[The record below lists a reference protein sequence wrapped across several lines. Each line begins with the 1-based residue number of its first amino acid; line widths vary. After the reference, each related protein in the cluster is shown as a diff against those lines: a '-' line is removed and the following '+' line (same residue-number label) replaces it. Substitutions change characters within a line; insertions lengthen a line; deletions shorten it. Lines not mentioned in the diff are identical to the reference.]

1 MSAITEFAR
10 GKPCTI
16 RLPQICNHN
25 AETSVWHH
33 INSVRW
39 GAGRGHKAPDVCGA
53 IGCSACG
60 DVLDGRVKTTLERDF
75 IKLCALEGH
84 MESLAL
90 LVKAGI
96 LPE

>member
-1 MSAITEFAR
+1 MSKITEFAR

-16 RLPQICNHN
+16 RLPGICNHN
-25 AETSVWHH
+25 AETSVWAH

-39 GAGRGHKAPDVCGA
+39 GAGRGHKSPALCGA
-53 IGCSACG
+53 VACSACH
-60 DVLDGRVKTTLERDF
+60 DAVDGRAKTDLERDF

-90 LVKAGI
+90 LVKVGI